1 MLIHHKT
8 DEANKLNQPACVAQ
22 TTQCYS
28 DFAVLPTSTL
38 NLHNVTCSP
47 AIINQLKNDFQ
58 INGLVH

>member
-22 TTQCYS
+22 KTQCYS

-47 AIINQLKNDFQ
+47 AIIN
-58 INGLVH
+58 H